1 MIVMHYNPD
10 RKPTIEVIN
19 DVKKRLQEI
28 KTKYHLKSFSD
39 VIEMILNERDKEKIK
54 TATTI
59 N

>member
-1 MIVMHYNPD
+1 MHYNPD